1 MPHGAR
7 RALVLS
13 SIHDLPPL
21 NQVARRLIGMLG
33 NDRTSALDLDH
44 VIRNDQTL
52 TARVLKHANG
62 SMYGKSRRIAS
73 LAEAVVLM
81 GENQLAEL
89 VLGVSV
95 IESMGQVLLPGF
107 EEVAWDHSVDCA
119 AAARALARLDRKVD
133 PEVAFVAGLL
143 HDIGLLVMARA
154 APVEMA
160 DVMALAPDDPLASER
175 RHLGVNHAQVGQRLL
190 EMWNLPPVLAE
201 AVRLHHA
208 PHRKYAVINP
218 LVNVVALA
226 DVLATIGGNTLY
238 PAAARP
244 DPFALLKMCGVSV
257 DRLPALFDELAQSR
271 DEARRLLATVRGPGH
286 RPQGT
291 DESPAAPRV
300 FSVFAV
306 DALRRGWYEHSLRH
320 LGHSV
325 VSPEGHDGFEAPEWI
340 IADLHGASPDSRA
353 RIERAAGTCGAR
365 LALVATTVM
374 SAAPWRDAQRLAPV
388 LDTRVIGQLLA
399 QDSLAYA

>member
-1 MPHGAR
+1 MQLGSN
-7 RALVLS
+7 RALVLG

-21 NQVARRLIGMLG
+21 NQVARHLIGMLG

-44 VIRNDQTL
+44 VIRNDQAL

-62 SMYGKSRRIAS
+62 STYGKSRRIAS

-95 IESMGQVLLPGF
+95 VESMGQVLLPGY
-107 EEVAWDHSVDCA
+107 EDVAWDHSVDCA

-160 DVMALAPDDPLASER
+160 HVLASAPEDPLAAER
-175 RHLGVNHAQVGQRLL
+175 RQLCLNHAQVGQRLL

-208 PHRKYAVINP
+208 PHRKYAIINP
-218 LVNVVALA
+218 LVNIVALA

-244 DPFALLKMCGVSV
+244 DPFALLRMCGVSV

-271 DEARRLLATVRGPGH
+271 DEARRLLAAVRARGPRERG
-286 RPQGT
+286 QGAEAT
-291 DESPAAPRV
+291 APRV

-306 DALRRGWYEHSLRH
+306 DALRRAWYEHSLRH
-320 LGHSV
+320 LGHV
-325 VSPEGHDGFEAPEWI
+325 VAPLEGLGAAEAPEWI
-340 IADLHGASPDSRA
+340 IADLHGASPEARA
-353 RIERAAGTCGAR
+353 RVERAAEGCGAQ
-365 LALVATTVM
+365 LALVATTVV
-374 SAAPWRDAQRLAPV
+374 SAAAWQDAPRLSPVIDTRALGRLLAPV
-388 LDTRVIGQLLA
+388 C
-399 QDSLAYA
+399 LAYA

>member
-1 MPHGAR
+1 MQHGAR

-21 NQVARRLIGMLG
+21 NQVARHLIGMLG
-33 NDRTSALDLDH
+33 DDRTSALDLDR
-44 VIRNDQTL
+44 VIRNDQAL

-62 SMYGKSRRIAS
+62 SVYGKSRRVAS

-95 IESMGQVLLPGF
+95 VESMGQVLLPGF
-107 EEVAWDHSVDCA
+107 EDVAWDHSVDCA

-133 PEVAFVAGLL
+133 PEVAFVAGLM

-154 APVEMA
+154 APLEMSE
-160 DVMALAPDDPLASER
+160 VLAVNPDDPLAAER
-175 RHLGVNHAQVGQRLL
+175 RRLGVNHAQVGQRLL
-190 EMWNLPPVLAE
+190 EMWNLPPALAE

-208 PHRKYAVINP
+208 PHRKYAIINP

-226 DVLATIGGNTLY
+226 DVLATIGGSTLY

-244 DPFALLKMCGVSV
+244 DPFALLRMCGVSV

-271 DEARRLLATVRGPGH
+271 DEARRLLAAVRARGPRTAEPVDGAG
-286 RPQGT
+286 P
-291 DESPAAPRV
+291 PRV

-306 DALRRGWYEHSLRH
+306 DALRRAWYEHSLRH
-320 LGHSV
+320 MGHMAA
-325 VSPEGHDGFEAPEWI
+325 PLEGIGVAEAPEWI
-340 IADLHGASPDSRA
+340 IADLHGASPEARA
-353 RIERAAGTCGAR
+353 RVEHAAAGCGAQ
-365 LALVATTVM
+365 LALVATTVV
-374 SAAPWRDAQRLAPV
+374 SAAAWREAPRLTPV
-388 LDTRVIGQLLA
+388 LDTRALGRLLA
-399 QDSLAYA
+399 SDCLAYA

>member
-1 MPHGAR
+1 MQQGAS

-44 VIRNDQTL
+44 VIRNDQAL

-62 SMYGKSRRIAS
+62 SVYGKSRRIAS

-81 GENQLAEL
+81 GENQLQEL

-95 IESMGQVLLPGF
+95 VESMGQVLLPGF
-107 EEVAWDHSVDCA
+107 EDVAWDHSIDCA

-154 APVEMA
+154 APLEMA
-160 DVMALAPDDPLASER
+160 EVLALCPDDPLASER
-175 RHLGVNHAQVGQRLL
+175 RNLGVNHAQVGQRLL
-190 EMWNLPPVLAE
+190 EMWNLPPALAE

-208 PHRKYAVINP
+208 PHRKYALINP

-257 DRLPALFDELAQSR
+257 DRLPMLFDELAQSR
-271 DEARRLLATVRGPGH
+271 DEARRLLATVRARGPRAGA
-286 RPQGT
+286 
-291 DESPAAPRV
+291 DVAPRV

-306 DALRRGWYEHSLRH
+306 DALRRAWYEHSLRH
-320 LGHSV
+320 LGHAV
-325 VSPEGHDGFEAPEWI
+325 VSPEVPDGAEGPEWI
-340 IADLHGASPDSRA
+340 IADLHGASPDLRA
-353 RIERAAGTCGAR
+353 RVERAAEACGAQ
-365 LALVATTVM
+365 LALVTTTVVT
-374 SAAPWRDAQRLAPV
+374 AAAWREAPRLAPV
-388 LDTRVIGQLLA
+388 LDTRVLGLLTA
-399 QDSLAYA
+399 RDSLAYA

>member
-21 NQVARRLIGMLG
+21 NQVARHLIGMLG

-44 VIRNDQTL
+44 VIRNDQAL

-81 GENQLAEL
+81 GENQLQEL

-95 IESMGQVLLPGF
+95 VESLGQVLLPGF
-107 EEVAWDHSVDCA
+107 EDVAWDHSIDCA

-154 APVEMA
+154 APLEMA
-160 DVMALAPDDPLASER
+160 EVLARGPDDPLAAER

-190 EMWNLPPVLAE
+190 EMWNLPLVLAE

-208 PHRKYAVINP
+208 PHRKYALVNP

-257 DRLPALFDELAQSR
+257 DRLPMLFAELAQSR
-271 DEARRLLATVRGPGH
+271 DEARRLLDAVRARGPRAQAGDA
-286 RPQGT
+286 P
-291 DESPAAPRV
+291 DAASRV

-306 DALRRGWYEHSLRH
+306 DALRRAWYEHSLRH
-320 LGHSV
+320 LGHAV
-325 VSPEGHDGFEAPEWI
+325 VAPEGLDGSEGPEWI
-340 IADLHGASPDSRA
+340 IADLHGASPDARA
-353 RIERAAGTCGAR
+353 RIERSAESCGAQ
-365 LALVATTVM
+365 LALVTTTVV
-374 SAAPWRDAQRLAPV
+374 SSGPWREAPRLAPV
-388 LDTRVIGQLLA
+388 LDTRVLGQLLA
-399 QDSLAYA
+399 PDRFAYA